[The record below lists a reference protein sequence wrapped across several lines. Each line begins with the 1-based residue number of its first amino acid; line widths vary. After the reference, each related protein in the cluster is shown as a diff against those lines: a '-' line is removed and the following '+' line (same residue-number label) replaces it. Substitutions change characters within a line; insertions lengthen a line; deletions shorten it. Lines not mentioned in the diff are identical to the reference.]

1 MDTHANSGTLS
12 RSAYTFK
19 PRNNIDSFQKKTFT
33 KSLGGPWPPCPP
45 PWLRHCVGSEGT
57 RGHPLGVF
65 TPTSVHTVAKV
76 SCRNQLSGK
85 CQLQIGVPQGSV
97 LGPLLFLIY
106 VNDINRHVHLG
117 SCNIYADDTLI
128 YCTGNNITELKCNI
142 QKCVTDVH
150 EWYESNK
157 LVINTSKSNVM
168 LLTTRQMLSNMSDT
182 ALNVFIGNH
191 KLPQCNSIKYLGVDI
206 DNVLSWN
213 LQTDSISKKLVFIIS
228 RLSRLKS
235 VLPSQMLM
243 YIYTSIVQPKI
254 DYAISIW
261 GYTTAHNINKV
272 QRLQNRAARILTG
285 NFDYVNTRGI
295 DLVNNLGL
303 MNVIQRRDY
312 FMLIMMFK
320 SIHGL
325 VPDYICDQITMQRDI
340 TVRTTR
346 STVNNNV
353 HVPHILL
360 ECCKNAFAYRGPVL
374 WNALPE
380 NIKKCETL
388 NCFKKCVKLHVVE

>member
-1 MDTHANSGTLS
+1 MQIVAPFRGILRRNATNDKQVILTADRLHKVEVILTNIIVNESIVGKEVKYYTATHIA
-12 RSAYTFK
+12 
-19 PRNNIDSFQKKTFT
+19 
-33 KSLGGPWPPCPP
+33 
-45 PWLRHCVGSEGT
+45 V
-57 RGHPLGVF
+57 
-65 TPTSVHTVAKV
+65 
-76 SCRNQLSGK
+76 
-85 CQLQIGVPQGSV
+85 
-97 LGPLLFLIY
+97 
-106 VNDINRHVHLG
+106 VNDLDACALLAKSHMK
-117 SCNIYADDTLI
+117 SD
-128 YCTGNNITELKCNI
+128 GNYPPG
-142 QKCVTDVH
+142 VA
-150 EWYESNK
+150 
-157 LVINTSKSNVM
+157 LVGENH
-168 LLTTRQMLSNMSDT
+168 R
-182 ALNVFIGNH
+182 NH

-243 YIYTSIVQPKI
+243 YIYTSIIQPKI

-360 ECCKNAFAYRGPVL
+360 ECCKNAFALECFRKIL
-374 WNALPE
+374 RNA
-380 NIKKCETL
+380 KR
-388 NCFKKCVKLHVVE
+388 